1 MVDSRVRR
9 TFSDSEEADRIGV
22 SGSRNRPCT
31 WAHRRDTTVL
41 SRADTCT
48 REQQA
53 GTGPSLVLPAYICNP
68 SCVFI
73 QKPFSLS
80 CKHQDDIVLF
90 QVVWIIL
97 SHLWSKD
104 FRCQMQCQITLL
116 EALRHILLF
125 FLKWWVKTSRVFWCH
140 SNFYSIKDPI
150 LAYNAF
156 ITIFYSLSAW
166 IFGWF

>member
-1 MVDSRVRR
+1 MGRNAWRGKPRGDH
-9 TFSDSEEADRIGV
+9 GKQ
-22 SGSRNRPCT
+22 SGCG
-31 WAHRRDTTVL
+31 RDVLGQTVL
-41 SRADTCT
+41 STRSSSREGPMADGGQPCT
-48 REQQA
+48 TDIQRQWGSRSNWRLRVSKSAVYLSSSARYDGAVPCRHLYTRTA
-53 GTGPSLVLPAYICNP
+53 GWTESSLVLPAYICNP

-125 FLKWWVKTSRVFWCH
+125 F
-140 SNFYSIKDPI
+140 
-150 LAYNAF
+150 
-156 ITIFYSLSAW
+156 
-166 IFGWF
+166 